1 MATIEEQLRK
11 AQIEAA
17 KLREALKKAKAT
29 AKRKAAGEAPA
40 FPGAHRGY

>member
-17 KLREALKKAKAT
+17 KLREALKKAKA
-29 AKRKAAGEAPA
+29 AKRKAEASPS
-40 FPGAHRGY
+40 FPGSHRGY